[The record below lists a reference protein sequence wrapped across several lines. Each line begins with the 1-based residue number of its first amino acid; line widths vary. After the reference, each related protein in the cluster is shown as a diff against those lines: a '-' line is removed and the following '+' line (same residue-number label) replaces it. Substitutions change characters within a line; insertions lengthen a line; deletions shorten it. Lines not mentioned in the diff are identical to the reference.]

1 MLVCHL
7 CLDRIR
13 PYIPGEGEVPICPTC
28 RQQLKD
34 MPHPMRMQRVSEFM
48 ANYEQQL
55 LNDNLKLMVLEI
67 RMLIEVARERTQS
80 EFGEDDDDI

>member
-1 MLVCHL
+1 
-7 CLDRIR
+7 
-13 PYIPGEGEVPICPTC
+13 
-28 RQQLKD
+28 
-34 MPHPMRMQRVSEFM
+34 MRMQRVSEFM